1 MRPAFAAILAAAL
14 LPTVAAH
21 ADPLD
26 DAKGHARPV
35 VVLSDSRDDPR
46 VAKQISAL
54 DGTRPELTNR
64 NIQVLQEADGKG
76 PLHKKLG
83 VEEKGLRRRARRQG
97 RLGEEGLEGPGGS
110 QTDFHGHRRDAD
122 ATRRDE
128 RLAFV
133 ALRRR

>member
-1 MRPAFAAILAAAL
+1 MRPAFAAILAVAL
-14 LPTVAAH
+14 LPTAAAH

-26 DAKGHARPV
+26 DAKGHARPI

-64 NIQVLQEADGKG
+64 NIQVLREADGQG

-83 VEEKGLRRRARRQG
+83 VAEKGFSVVLVGKDGTVKKVWKDPVDPKQIF
-97 RLGEEGLEGPGGS
+97 
-110 QTDFHGHRRDAD
+110 TIIDAMPM
-122 ATRRDE
+122 RRDE
-128 RLAFV
+128 MNG
-133 ALRRR
+133 